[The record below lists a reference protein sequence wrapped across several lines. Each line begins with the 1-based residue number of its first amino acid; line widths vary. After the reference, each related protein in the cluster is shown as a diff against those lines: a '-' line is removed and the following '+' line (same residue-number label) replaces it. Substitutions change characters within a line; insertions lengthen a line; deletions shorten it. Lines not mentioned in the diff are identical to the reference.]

1 MNPKTCLVPIERIH
15 PLAHASRQ
23 GELTV
28 DSPYPSLPGPSPT
41 PDPPL
46 PPDPSPFPGPPLP
59 EPAPMPN
66 PPQPPDPSHAWQQF
80 VTMWTEFWTKALTL
94 SPDTIQTSQKLWM
107 DQLETISQGFAKVM
121 GTDSFAAM
129 QGKFFE
135 QQLSWQDHLTKTIQP
150 QTDAALR
157 ALNLPSRNQMDR
169 LFERIVHIEERL
181 DDLETDTRLI
191 RRALRHG
198 NDAAPA
204 ES

>member
-1 MNPKTCLVPIERIH
+1 MSPQ
-15 PLAHASRQ
+15 ASPNNFTEFWQDFLRQ
-23 GELTV
+23 SSSFWSQAAT
-28 DSPYPSLPGPSPT
+28 
-41 PDPPL
+41 
-46 PPDPSPFPGPPLP
+46 
-59 EPAPMPN
+59 A
-66 PPQPPDPSHAWQQF
+66 PQPPDPSHAWQQF
-80 VTMWTEFWTKALTL
+80 VTMWTECWTKAFTL

-121 GTDSFAAM
+121 GTDTFAAM

-169 LFERIVHIEERL
+169 LFERIVNIEERL
-181 DDLETDTRLI
+181 DDVETDTRLI

-198 NDAAPA
+198 NDAAPVA
-204 ES
+204 DPPPARARRLSEN